1 MWQNQ
6 LHNHSTL
13 VQATNTNTIHRPT
26 STAHGVFKTD
36 ISSYT
41 IEKEPSPNTILII
54 LAWSWVLFKFKNMNN
69 DNENHQ
75 KTPRMLRQTYLVGRT
90 NHGTRRRWHAH
101 TRENKSDPSHTCFYP
116 RNKNNQQTRMHS
128 QKTLCYNKMCQQ
140 FCTFSFTH
148 WFPLLQFPPNLLT
161 LKSLKSLELTSNM
174 KKAAAR
180 VHKLNKAW
188 YNV

>member
-13 VQATNTNTIHRPT
+13 VLATNTNTIHRPT
-26 STAHGVFKTD
+26 STAHGVFHTD

-75 KTPRMLRQTYLVGRT
+75 KTPRMFRQTYLVGRT

-101 TRENKSDPSHTCFYP
+101 TQENKNDPTPTRVFTQETKTTSKPECTHRKHCVKIRCVNSFVHFRSRTGFRCFSSP
-116 RNKNNQQTRMHS
+116 KCVNTKVTKVTRVDIQHE
-128 QKTLCYNKMCQQ
+128 KGCR
-140 FCTFSFTH
+140 
-148 WFPLLQFPPNLLT
+148 
-161 LKSLKSLELTSNM
+161 KS
-174 KKAAAR
+174 A
-180 VHKLNKAW
+180 
-188 YNV
+188 